1 MESGSIFDF
10 FESATNFEMSYSVE
24 ISLKFIKI
32 IVFNI
37 LMLRG
42 KKKNK
47 PKTNNQKMKQLI
59 KPEKSPL
66 WTDLF

>member
-42 KKKNK
+42 KKKTKNQQPKDETTNK
-47 PKTNNQKMKQLI
+47 TRKISIM
-59 KPEKSPL
+59 
-66 WTDLF
+66 D

>member
-42 KKKNK
+42 KKKNQK
-47 PKTNNQKMKQLI
+47 PTTKRRNN
-59 KPEKSPL
+59 
-66 WTDLF
+66 